1 MMLQP
6 DNLVFSNISKHLAQ
20 KKKHLTLFLESK
32 LRVVLHLN
40 NVNKQKKE
48 SKKKSI
54 PNDKN
59 KTHTSIL
66 QSIK

>member
-48 SKKKSI
+48 RKKKAFQMI
-54 PNDKN
+54 
-59 KTHTSIL
+59 KTKLIRLSY
-66 QSIK
+66 KV

>member
-1 MMLQP
+1 MIQP
-6 DNLVFSNISKHLAQ
+6 DNFVISNMSKHLAQ

-40 NVNKQKKE
+40 NVNKTKKKE
-48 SKKKSI
+48 KKSI

-59 KTHTSIL
+59 KNSYNYLT
-66 QSIK
+66 K

>member
-1 MMLQP
+1 MLQP

-32 LRVVLHLN
+32 LTVVLHLN

-48 SKKKSI
+48 RKKEKSI
-54 PNDKN
+54 PNDEN
-59 KTHTSIL
+59 KTHTTIL